1 MLQLRLPGIPA
12 AAFLTLV
19 SLALAPGG
27 AGAQEWEPPRLDHRN
42 QPAILA
48 TLLYEPLL
56 VTASEA
62 YERSEQAAVA
72 DLAFGLPLDE
82 EGSEGYLGLRI
93 GAGEQERRLVAPHL
107 FYRRYHGYEEW
118 KTFFDAGLMLR
129 VEPLVA
135 LAARIGLGAQ
145 YELDEN
151 WGVLLTGGASIGYGQ
166 GLQIGVD
173 VGLGLQF
180 RFGNAG

>member
-1 MLQLRLPGIPA
+1 MQRLRHPTATA
-12 AAFLTLV
+12 AA
-19 SLALAPGG
+19 LALAFLLLPG
-27 AGAQEWEPPRLDHRN
+27 AAPAQEWEPPRLDHRN

-48 TLLYEPLL
+48 SILYEPLL
-56 VTASEA
+56 VTASEEHELGA
-62 YERSEQAAVA
+62 QAAVV

-82 EGSEGYLGLRI
+82 EGGEGYLGLRI
-93 GAGEQERRLVAPHL
+93 GAGEEGRRLVAPHL
-107 FYRRYHGYEEW
+107 VYRSYGGDEEW

-129 VEPLVA
+129 IEPLVA
-135 LAARIGLGAQ
+135 LAGRIGIGTQ

-151 WGVLLTGGASIGYGQ
+151 WGVFLAGGASVGYGQ